1 VTQTLQEIEQNIKS
15 RRKTDRIMWFSMW
28 AVLSV
33 ASFGIAWFPLIYY
46 SIKRRNN
53 HFSRQE
59 KLEKLILN
67 KLDKADTKEEDMETK
82 SQLYQRN
89 AVAWTISTIL
99 VIPSFYI
106 FYVLMVDLKKHER
119 QEHEFLSE
127 IVKLTKDSE
136 VPLDIQEFVDLP
148 HISRDKFVALSVV
161 TCGLAGVYWIY
172 RIFNEYNT
180 HFRMQW
186 MLEDNLLS
194 FLEELAK
201 KQK

>member
-1 VTQTLQEIEQNIKS
+1 MTQTLQEIEQNIKS

-53 HFSRQE
+53 HFLRQE

-67 KLDKADTKEEDMETK
+67 KLKTATKEEHSETK
-82 SQLYQRN
+82 SQLGQRN
-89 AVAWTISTIL
+89 AVAWTLSTIL
-99 VIPSFYI
+99 LVPAFYI
-106 FYVLMVDLKKHER
+106 FYVLMVDLKEHER
-119 QEHEFLSE
+119 HEHEFSSE
-127 IVKLTKDSE
+127 VVMLAKDSG
-136 VPLDIQEFVDLP
+136 VPLDIQEFGDLP
-148 HISRDKFVALSVV
+148 PISRDKFVALSVV
-161 TCGLAGVYWIY
+161 TFGLAGVYWIY
-172 RIFNEYNT
+172 RIFNEYNS

-186 MLEDNLLS
+186 MLEDTLLS
-194 FLEELAK
+194 FLEELDK

>member
-15 RRKTDRIMWFSMW
+15 RRKTDKIMWFSMW

-33 ASFGIAWFPLIYY
+33 ASFGIAWFSLIYY

-53 HFSRQE
+53 HLLRQE
-59 KLEKLILN
+59 KLEKLVLN
-67 KLDKADTKEEDMETK
+67 KLKKTDAKEDAMETK
-82 SQLYQRN
+82 SQLSQRN
-89 AVAWTISTIL
+89 AVVWTISTIL
-99 VIPSFYI
+99 VVPAFYI
-106 FYVLMVDLKKHER
+106 FYVLMVDLKKHEMH
-119 QEHEFLSE
+119 EHEFLSE
-127 IVKLTKDSE
+127 VVKLAKGSG

-148 HISRDKFVALSVV
+148 SISRDKFVALSVV

-172 RIFNEYNT
+172 RIFNEYNS

-186 MLEDNLLS
+186 MLEDTLLS
-194 FLEELAK
+194 FLEELDK

>member
-1 VTQTLQEIEQNIKS
+1 
-15 RRKTDRIMWFSMW
+15 MWFSMW

-53 HFSRQE
+53 HFLRQE

-67 KLDKADTKEEDMETK
+67 KLKTATKEEHSETK
-82 SQLYQRN
+82 SQLGQRN
-89 AVAWTISTIL
+89 AVAWTLSTIL
-99 VIPSFYI
+99 LVPAFYI
-106 FYVLMVDLKKHER
+106 FYVLMVDLKEHER
-119 QEHEFLSE
+119 HEHEFLCE
-127 IVKLTKDSE
+127 VVKLAKDSG

-148 HISRDKFVALSVV
+148 PISRDKFVALSVV
-161 TCGLAGVYWIY
+161 TFGLAGVYWIY
-172 RIFNEYNT
+172 RIFNEYNS

-186 MLEDNLLS
+186 MLEDTLLS
-194 FLEELAK
+194 FLEELDK

>member
-1 VTQTLQEIEQNIKS
+1 
-15 RRKTDRIMWFSMW
+15 MWFSMW

-46 SIKRRNN
+46 SIKRRND
-53 HFSRQE
+53 HILRQE

-67 KLDKADTKEEDMETK
+67 KLKKTDTKEESSETK
-82 SQLYQRN
+82 SQLGQRK
-89 AVAWTISTIL
+89 AVSWTISTIL
-99 VIPSFYI
+99 IVPAFYI
-106 FYVLMVDLKKHER
+106 FYALMVDLKNHEMYE
-119 QEHEFLSE
+119 QKFLSE
-127 IVKLTKDSE
+127 IASLAKDSE

-148 HISRDKFVALSVV
+148 PISRYKFVALSVV

-172 RIFNEYNT
+172 RIINEYNS

-186 MLEDNLLS
+186 MLEDTLLS
-194 FLEELAK
+194 FLEELDK